1 MANENGNGQKRR
13 RLDHETMERI
23 AENSTVKLSSR
34 LAMVVITAIG
44 LPLAGYIGHR
54 VVTQLDA
61 VAATQSVLA
70 KDQGDLAKGMAVIAV
85 EVKGLDR
92 RVRNLEWTGR
102 RSDRDD
108 DRPGVRQ

>member
-70 KDQGDLAKGMAVIAV
+70 KGMAVIAV